1 MWCDFVF
8 DFVLVG
14 RGLLFLFLVVRVC
27 RDRAR
32 AGAAGVAAADLIN
45 QHLEADGVRLCCV
58 NKWRSV
64 GPARFSTIR
73 FWFNS
78 RVLASFCV

>member
-1 MWCDFVF
+1 M
-8 DFVLVG
+8 
-14 RGLLFLFLVVRVC
+14 VRVC

-32 AGAAGVAAADLIN
+32 AGLAGVAAADLIN

-73 FWFNS
+73 FSSTVGFWL
-78 RVLASFCV
+78 VLCMTLYTVALLDVEHVLYIRS